1 MEFDLNTVPYVMAF
15 DYRYSYPPAMRRRA
29 ASVQARPAAS
39 ATAVTAARYQQQQQQ
54 LLQLQQD
61 LRKTENIMYL
71 QLRFTYRKYLFFY
84 FV

>member
-1 MEFDLNTVPYVMAF
+1 MEFDLNTVPYAMAF

-39 ATAVTAARYQQQQQQ
+39 ATAARYQQQQQQ